1 MSWGFVNDSMRRM
14 ADNRSLLAKESLR
27 DKLQGKVKYRRKA
40 KLLFNDATPE
50 DIQRIKEELR
60 SEARRDRSIMILS
73 LIMAVILLGILTILG
88 ISVFEHYYPD

>member
-1 MSWGFVNDSMRRM
+1 MRRM

-27 DKLQGKVKYRRKA
+27 DKLQGKVKYRGKA